1 MSRYWEGLAERSDG
15 LYKPEDFAAAAYR
28 LVCEQVLYYA
38 DRTSKVAYSL
48 IERYEHDFAT
58 ALDAIGVDV
67 RVNRQLRYVCAIP
80 VHAKIGSATQE
91 QTALVLTLRKLYDEG
106 AHQGEMNDD
115 GEVLCDLVELA
126 ERHRLETQRELPEK
140 GRLDA
145 LLRTIKRWGVARI
158 ADDEG
163 DDTAATSSVEQPYV
177 IAIRPGIAD
186 VLGETALLK
195 LALWT
200 PATPSPIAA
209 TDASAA
215 APPAASNDDTTG
227 SGREGMQ

>member
-1 MSRYWEGLAERSDG
+1 MSRYWEGLAERSEG
-15 LYKPEDFAAAAYR
+15 LHKPEDFAAAAYR

-38 DRTSKVAYSL
+38 DRASKVAYSL
-48 IERYEHDFAT
+48 IERYERDFAV

-115 GEVLCDLVELA
+115 GEILCDLVELA

-158 ADDEG
+158 AEDEG
-163 DDTAATSSVEQPYV
+163 DDTATASSIEQPYV

-200 PATPSPIAA
+200 PATQSPIAP
-209 TDASAA
+209 TDVSAA
-215 APPAASNDDTTG
+215 APPATSNDDTTA
-227 SGREGMQ
+227 SGGEGLQ

>member
-1 MSRYWEGLAERSDG
+1 
-15 LYKPEDFAAAAYR
+15 
-28 LVCEQVLYYA
+28 
-38 DRTSKVAYSL
+38 
-48 IERYEHDFAT
+48 
-58 ALDAIGVDV
+58 
-67 RVNRQLRYVCAIP
+67 
-80 VHAKIGSATQE
+80 
-91 QTALVLTLRKLYDEG
+91 
-106 AHQGEMNDD
+106 MNDD

-158 ADDEG
+158 ADDEA
-163 DDTAATSSVEQPYV
+163 DDTTAAGTVEQPYV

-200 PATPSPIAA
+200 PATPSPIAG
-209 TDASAA
+209 TDVSAA
-215 APPAASNDDTTG
+215 APPAASNDDITASG
-227 SGREGMQ
+227 SEGMQ

>member
-28 LVCEQVLYYA
+28 LICEQVLYYS

-48 IERYEHDFAT
+48 VERYERDFAA

-80 VHAKIGSATQE
+80 VHAKIGGATQE

-158 ADDEG
+158 ADEG
-163 DDTAATSSVEQPYV
+163 DETTAASSVEQPYV

-200 PATPSPIAA
+200 PATPSMIAA
-209 TDASAA
+209 TDVSAA
-215 APPAASNDDTTG
+215 APPMPSNDDTTA
-227 SGREGMQ
+227 SGGEGMQ